1 MTEDAPERPLDLLR
15 LLEVLARHR
24 VQYLVIGGV
33 AVQVH
38 GHRRTTKDLDLVPSP
53 EPDNIARLA
62 AALEE
67 LQAQVRGT
75 PGAAV
80 PLPPTDPERLGAA
93 SIVPA
98 LTTVH
103 GEVHV
108 FNEPKGAAPWADM
121 RARALVVDLDGIEVA
136 IVGLDDLLRMKQAS
150 GRPVDLEDIAVLTA
164 LETGD

>member
-15 LLEVLARHR
+15 VLEVLARHR

-80 PLPPTDPERLGAA
+80 PLPPTDPERLGDRK
-93 SIVPA
+93 STR
-98 LTTVH
+98 LNSS
-103 GEVHV
+103 HV
-108 FNEPKGAAPWADM
+108 
-121 RARALVVDLDGIEVA
+121 RT
-136 IVGLDDLLRMKQAS
+136 S
-150 GRPVDLEDIAVLTA
+150 YAVFC
-164 LETGD
+164 